1 MISVDLKKYWGVQ
14 LKGLQL
20 DHLRMAITMDLFWTD
35 GGAPKEA
42 RLIFHS
48 VTSCQFQAE
57 KIFESEV
64 VELVSL
70 EAKQAGKCLR
80 ISGELSNYEFDIDC
94 TEVEDNGSNELNHA
108 HEIRS
113 ATQRPLSLNCFV
125 TSQVP

>member
-1 MISVDLKKYWGVQ
+1 MISVDLDKYWGVQ

-70 EAKQAGKCLR
+70 EAEQAGDCLR
-80 ISGELSNYEFDIDC
+80 ISGELSNYAFDIDC
-94 TEVEDNGSNELNHA
+94 KEVEEQWVEGTAS
-108 HEIRS
+108 RS
-113 ATQRPLSLNCFV
+113 
-125 TSQVP
+125 

>member
-1 MISVDLKKYWGVQ
+1 MISVDLDKYWGVQ

-42 RLIFHS
+42 TLIFHS

-70 EAKQAGKCLR
+70 EAEQAGDCLR
-80 ISGELSNYEFDIDC
+80 ISGELSNYAFRIDC
-94 TEVEDNGSNELNHA
+94 AEVTE
-108 HEIRS
+108 
-113 ATQRPLSLNCFV
+113 
-125 TSQVP
+125 